1 MWNFHLGLCVRVF
14 FFNFCV
20 VLFLFRIMH
29 FFFFEMVVVI
39 MDDQVVYEQ

>member
-20 VLFLFRIMH
+20 ILFLFRIMH
-29 FFFFEMVVVI
+29 FFFEMVVVI